1 MINIFV
7 IDDHTIVREGLK
19 KILEQGTIDIKICGE
34 SSDGNGIIKQL
45 REHDPDIVIL
55 DIALPGKSG
64 LEVLKDIKERY
75 PQLPVL
81 MLSMHPEERFAVR
94 ALKAG
99 ASGYLTK
106 SSISDQLIKAIRKIV
121 TQKKKFISP
130 SVAEQ
135 LANQVDLNNK
145 VPLHESLSDREFQVM
160 CMIGSGKDVNEI
172 ANELS
177 LSIQTIHTY
186 RRRIKDKMK
195 LNSNVEITRYAL
207 NNGLID

>member
-1 MINIFV
+1 MIKIFV
-7 IDDHTIVREGLK
+7 IDDHIIVREGLK

-34 SSDGNGIIKQL
+34 SSNGNGVLGQL
-45 REHDPDIVIL
+45 NDKDPDIIVL

-75 PQLPVL
+75 PKLPVL

-106 SSISDQLIKAIRKIV
+106 SSISDQLINAIRKIV
-121 TQKKKFISP
+121 TQKKKYISP

-135 LANQVDLNNK
+135 LANQVDINNN
-145 VPLHESLSDREFQVM
+145 VPLHQSLSDREFQVM
-160 CMIGSGKDVNEI
+160 CMIGSGKDVNKI